1 MLKSKT
7 TLGAFIVKRTLL
19 TLPTLAFGLA
29 TLGFGQ
35 AATTPVKVGTIHFQ
49 NAIIGTRDGQ
59 KAAQELQGR
68 FDPKRKELEKKKS
81 DIEQLQVQLRNGS
94 NTMSEEQKAK
104 LYRDID
110 TRTKSL
116 NRDTED
122 AQAEFDQEQNKVL
135 QGLGQRLFALISKYS
150 KDNGFALIVDVS
162 NPQSPVLYASET
174 VDITNDIVKMYD
186 ASTGAGAAASAP
198 AAAAP
203 APRRAAPA
211 AAAPAKK

>member
-1 MLKSKT
+1 
-7 TLGAFIVKRTLL
+7 VKRMLL

-162 NPQSPVLYASET
+162 NPQSPVLYASDT